1 VAIVRWDEGELH
13 VRIELGTKNQDEA
26 RWRSRDLHFS
36 AADERLERWR
46 TAGLTIATLAGEVA
60 RAESELNQALET
72 PKPDARV
79 TGDVKRAT
87 EHEITRSEDSAPHY
101 WADLG
106 GLFGSGLDTGGLRAG
121 VWANV
126 GARLGRTPVF
136 GLAGVDY
143 ASAEGPAPLSV
154 QWLIFSA
161 GLGGEVGTPGRGF
174 LFEPAAA
181 FRLERLHASASEGTR
196 TDSETQFGYGAQV
209 TARFLWQLG
218 FVSPLVGA
226 NGWLNAEPVR
236 ILVHDQYVGTA
247 SRWGWTVVIGARL
260 RIR

>member
-1 VAIVRWDEGELH
+1 
-13 VRIELGTKNQDEA
+13 
-26 RWRSRDLHFS
+26 
-36 AADERLERWR
+36 
-46 TAGLTIATLAGEVA
+46 
-60 RAESELNQALET
+60 
-72 PKPDARV
+72 
-79 TGDVKRAT
+79 
-87 EHEITRSEDSAPHY
+87 
-101 WADLG
+101 
-106 GLFGSGLDTGGLRAG
+106 
-121 VWANV
+121 
-126 GARLGRTPVF
+126 
-136 GLAGVDY
+136 
-143 ASAEGPAPLSV
+143 
-154 QWLIFSA
+154 
-161 GLGGEVGTPGRGF
+161 